1 MLSKLSKVSF
11 QANSFCW
18 QKSSFIN
25 FGSWQ
30 HGTDSEVFMFTG
42 FHLEE
47 HWGEILPS
55 TFQHI
60 GWVLF
65 SALIMCHCWLYL
77 QLQNISS
84 DIIGFTGDEATRRNL
99 KSLIKT
105 LSRLLWRCYECR
117 NRIAAHWP
125 SFHKVVSILRK
136 RKKKEACRDPG
147 RSSGSFWPLT
157 YRCLVV
163 MATWVFVCFF
173 PLFFFFPFPFP
184 VLSFPSIV

>member
-1 MLSKLSKVSF
+1 MTEEFIHQLWLLTTWNWFRSLYVHWFPPWRTLRWDLAKHLSTHRL
-11 QANSFCW
+11 
-18 QKSSFIN
+18 
-25 FGSWQ
+25 
-30 HGTDSEVFMFTG
+30 
-42 FHLEE
+42 
-47 HWGEILPS
+47 
-55 TFQHI
+55 
-60 GWVLF
+60 VLF
-65 SALIMCHCWLYL
+65 GALIMCRCWLYL
-77 QLQNISS
+77 PLQNISS

-136 RKKKEACRDPG
+136 RKKKEACHDPG

-163 MATWVFVCFF
+163 IATWFFVCFF
-173 PLFFFFPFPFP
+173 PLFFLS
-184 VLSFPSIV
+184 LSFPCAELPIYSLMLRLLPWSKAC